1 MQVIGIVG
9 LPGSGKS
16 EAAAVAREMDI
27 PVVTMGD
34 VVRAETEDRGLDPA
48 SDHGAVAQAMRDESG
63 LSAIADRSL
72 PIIESE
78 LEDADVVLVDGIRSG
93 HEVAVFEEA
102 FGDDFTLVEVD
113 APFEIRE
120 ERLADRGRDTDE
132 SAGGESLAERDERER
147 GFGMDE
153 AIAAADVTI
162 ENTDSLEAFRDR
174 VRTLLEEERES

>member
-34 VVRAETEDRGLDPA
+34 VVRAETADRGLDPA
-48 SDHGAVAQAMRDESG
+48 SDHGRVAQAMREENG
-63 LSAIADRSL
+63 LAAIADRSL
-72 PIIESE
+72 PIIESA
-78 LEDADVVLVDGIRSG
+78 LEDSEVVLVDGIRSG

-102 FGDDFTLVEVD
+102 FGDEFTLIEVF
-113 APFEIRE
+113 APYDLRA
-120 ERLADRGRDTDE
+120 ERIADRGRDAAEDD
-132 SAGGESLAERDERER
+132 GGESLVERDERER
-147 GFGMDE
+147 GFGMDD
-153 AIAAADVTI
+153 AIEAADVTI

-174 VRTLLEEERES
+174 VRTLLAEDGDR